1 MPRNSLYRNVYEQR
15 QSAKTPNADTGGDN
29 SHIEIETPHIVPPKG
44 HVPSTPKNPSGYPV
58 QPTGHETET
67 A

>member
-1 MPRNSLYRNVYEQR
+1 MPRNSLYRRVYDDR
-15 QSAKTPNADTGGDN
+15 QAAKTAPQDN

-58 QPTGHETET
+58 QPAGHETET

>member
-1 MPRNSLYRNVYEQR
+1 MPRNSLYRDVYERR
-15 QSAKTPNADTGGDN
+15 QSGAAPTDDNN
-29 SHIEIETPHIVPPKG
+29 SHIEIETPKVVPPKG

-58 QPTGHETET
+58 QPAGHEIET